1 MNNKELF
8 AGIDIGGTKVAIG
21 LFDENALM
29 LYRARK
35 ATLKAKS
42 AQELRKFLLNF
53 LCETVSEADKKGCVG
68 GGKLKGIGIGV
79 PAPVN
84 QRTGK
89 ILFTPNIPK
98 LTELNLL
105 EDFKNYFRVRTAVD
119 NDANCAALAEHRYG
133 AGRGTDNMAYVT
145 ISTGIG
151 GGLILNGKLFR
162 GTNGFAGEVGHVIMD
177 MHSDAVCGCGNKG
190 CAEALAS
197 GANLEKLV
205 KTQIKNGKHTIIK
218 KFPVTGEILKEAYMK
233 GDTLAREIFF
243 QITEIVGTL
252 LYNISTILDIDRFV
266 IGGGFIN
273 FGDDLFVGIKNA
285 FMKYSKIPADIV
297 CAELKQ
303 DFGIIGA
310 AQLLFE

>member
-21 LFDENALM
+21 LFDENASM

-35 ATLKAKS
+35 ATLKAKN
-42 AQELRKFLLNF
+42 AQELRKFLLDF
-53 LCETVSEADKKGCVG
+53 LCETVSEADKKGCIG
-68 GGKLKGIGIGV
+68 GEKLKGIGIGV

-162 GTNGFAGEVGHVIMD
+162 GTNGFAGEVGPCDHGYAQRCCMRLREQRLRGGVSLRGESRKISENANKKWETYYYKKISRD
-177 MHSDAVCGCGNKG
+177 GGNIKRSIYERRYACPRNIFSD
-190 CAEALAS
+190 
-197 GANLEKLV
+197 
-205 KTQIKNGKHTIIK
+205 
-218 KFPVTGEILKEAYMK
+218 Y
-233 GDTLAREIFF
+233 
-243 QITEIVGTL
+243 
-252 LYNISTILDIDRFV
+252 
-266 IGGGFIN
+266 
-273 FGDDLFVGIKNA
+273 
-285 FMKYSKIPADIV
+285 
-297 CAELKQ
+297 
-303 DFGIIGA
+303 
-310 AQLLFE
+310 